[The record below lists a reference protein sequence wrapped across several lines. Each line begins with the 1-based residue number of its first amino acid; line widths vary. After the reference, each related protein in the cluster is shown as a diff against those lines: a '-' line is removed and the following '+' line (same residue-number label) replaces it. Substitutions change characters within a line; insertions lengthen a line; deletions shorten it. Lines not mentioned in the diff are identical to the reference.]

1 MSFSCVDKGSFHQG
15 DEQLF
20 PTSRNSQCTA
30 ISACALAWK
39 ILRLEFSTAAI
50 DTILITGDLIY
61 CTLRDENL
69 MGGNQYLCPDELP
82 SNFVIRGQA
91 VTVTENSFVHD
102 ALYPHAEQD
111 MVDSIMSLSN
121 VLECLMAGFRTL
133 DQLYLFDP
141 HPVDEFRKYDL
152 DNNNNNLARL
162 LQCESYS
169 ALASL
174 LLSNAAL
181 DGSVRQFTVT
191 RLIFVS
197 PTLSANDPVQLN
209 YSASAIKQITC
220 ETLPKEI
227 EGNNLG
233 PKSKIP
239 AVISST
245 LTNTTKRKAIGR
257 PKKIQRDRPKLLRT
271 TRDEQM
277 KEAKMRYVQ
286 RNPKVG
292 LDELSRYLQQHPE
305 VHREAVR
312 RYSQHHPQ
320 VHRDAVRRF
329 DELHLRSIG
338 MQEAVH
344 RYDTQNTN
352 ARRKR
357 LQGFRRI
364 NPKLAELRH
373 LPYSL
378 ARLIV
383 AHGPMA
389 HWKAPLFE
397 EEEEKRKWCC
407 GEGAYNVTNLPP
419 LNAPF
424 YSKRRFLDRARAYN
438 DLFALCALEISGG

>member
-1 MSFSCVDKGSFHQG
+1 MSFSCVAKGSFHQG
-15 DEQLF
+15 NEQLF
-20 PTSRNSQCTA
+20 PTSKNSQCTA

-39 ILRLEFSTAAI
+39 TLRLEFSTAAI
-50 DTILITGDLIY
+50 DTILITGDHIY
-61 CTLRDENL
+61 CTLRDENR

-82 SNFVIRGQA
+82 SNFVIQGQA

-121 VLECLMAGFRTL
+121 VLECLMAGGLQDIGFLFTGQTVTVAFWRSQ

-141 HPVDEFRKYDL
+141 HPVDEFRKHDL

-162 LQCESYS
+162 FQCESYS

-191 RLIFVS
+191 RLRFVS
-197 PTLSANDPVQLN
+197 PTLSANEPVQLN
-209 YSASAIKQITC
+209 YSASAIKQTP
-220 ETLPKEI
+220 PKEI

-233 PKSKIP
+233 PKSKSP
-239 AVISST
+239 A
-245 LTNTTKRKAIGR
+245 LTNTTKRKGIGR
-257 PKKIQRDRPKLLRT
+257 PKKIQRGRPKLQRT
-271 TRDEQM
+271 TRDEQV
-277 KEAKMRYVQ
+277 KEAKRRYVQ
-286 RNPKVG
+286 RNPKLG
-292 LDELSRYLQQHPE
+292 RDALSRYLQQHPE

-329 DELHLRSIG
+329 DELHPEVHRDAVHRYD
-338 MQEAVH
+338 QQHPEVHRKAVH
-344 RYDTQNTN
+344 RYDTQNTD

-357 LQGFRRI
+357 LQGFRHI

-373 LPYSL
+373 LPNSL

-389 HWKAPLFE
+389 HWKGRRG
-397 EEEEKRKWCC
+397 EKKMVLWRGSVQCDQITTSQC
-407 GEGAYNVTNLPP
+407 TIL
-419 LNAPF
+419 L
-424 YSKRRFLDRARAYN
+424 
-438 DLFALCALEISGG
+438 